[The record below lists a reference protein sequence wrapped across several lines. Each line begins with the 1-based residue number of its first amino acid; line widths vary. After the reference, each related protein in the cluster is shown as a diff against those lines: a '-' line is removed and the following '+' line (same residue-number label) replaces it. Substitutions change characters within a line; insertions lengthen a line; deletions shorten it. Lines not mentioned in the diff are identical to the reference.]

1 MLSKEDI
8 NNLIEKTDMV
18 KLVEPYTKL
27 KKTGSGYVGLC
38 PFHEEKT
45 PSFSVSQDK
54 HLAYCFSCHKGGS
67 PIQFLMDIKHI
78 DFMDAVKELAKI
90 NNVNLNLSTKSDNSL
105 TYKKYYDMNELALK
119 FYQANLFNTKD
130 GKVALKYLHERGLND
145 DVINDF
151 KIGLAPKEDNKLYS
165 LLKDAGYLELDM
177 IDNGLVKSNSNSY
190 QDVFIDRIMFP
201 ILDEVGNVVAF
212 SGRTYKEFKMAKYM
226 NTTDTFIFK
235 KSNVLYNL
243 NQAMSSI
250 EQNKRVI
257 LYEGYMDVIASYR
270 AGLKEAICSMG
281 TELTTNQ
288 IKKIKKYTNNVIIA
302 YDNDKAGLNATFRAI
317 NMLRKEHMNILVM
330 RLNGAKDS
338 DEFLKL
344 NGPVKY
350 KGYFNS
356 NLKEAIDFIYDTYT
370 NNANLNSS
378 TQVEE
383 LKKDIYRELRT
394 FNSALLVEKYLKK
407 LGNLLNISYEAL
419 LNDYNRTTP
428 YKPIEEIKIVEKT
441 KLEEKTI
448 YELRLF
454 EYAKISKE
462 KALYID
468 NYLEKNDCLLAFCE
482 LNQRLW
488 VLLVNEYYSHHQEF
502 LEDEFVKLLNEN
514 NLFDDYYQNTL
525 QLENTNIK
533 YTDEDLDSCLKRM
546 IQKANEKKQDLLQEN
561 IQKATSAELQ
571 KELVLKKFKE
581 RKNKKGK

>member
-119 FYQANLFNTKD
+119 FYQANLFSTKD
-130 GKVALKYLHERGLND
+130 GKVALEYLHGRGLND

-151 KIGLAPKEDNKLYS
+151 KIGLAPKDDNKLYS

-177 IDNGLVKSNSNSY
+177 IDNGLVKSNSDSY

-212 SGRTYKEFKMAKYM
+212 SGRTYKESKMAKYM

-235 KSNVLYNL
+235 KSNILYNF
-243 NQAMSSI
+243 NQAMKAI

-270 AGLKEAICSMG
+270 ADLKEAICSMG

-350 KGYFNS
+350 RGYFNN

-383 LKKDIYRELRT
+383 LKKDIYRELRA

-407 LGNLLNISYEAL
+407 LGSLLNISYEAL

-428 YKPIEEIKIVEKT
+428 YKPIEEIKVVEKT

-514 NLFDDYYQNTL
+514 NLFDDYYHNTL

>member
-212 SGRTYKEFKMAKYM
+212 SGRTY
-226 NTTDTFIFK
+226 
-235 KSNVLYNL
+235 
-243 NQAMSSI
+243 
-250 EQNKRVI
+250 
-257 LYEGYMDVIASYR
+257 
-270 AGLKEAICSMG
+270 
-281 TELTTNQ
+281 
-288 IKKIKKYTNNVIIA
+288 
-302 YDNDKAGLNATFRAI
+302 
-317 NMLRKEHMNILVM
+317 
-330 RLNGAKDS
+330 
-338 DEFLKL
+338 
-344 NGPVKY
+344 
-350 KGYFNS
+350 
-356 NLKEAIDFIYDTYT
+356 
-370 NNANLNSS
+370 
-378 TQVEE
+378 
-383 LKKDIYRELRT
+383 
-394 FNSALLVEKYLKK
+394 
-407 LGNLLNISYEAL
+407 
-419 LNDYNRTTP
+419 
-428 YKPIEEIKIVEKT
+428 
-441 KLEEKTI
+441 
-448 YELRLF
+448 
-454 EYAKISKE
+454 
-462 KALYID
+462 
-468 NYLEKNDCLLAFCE
+468 
-482 LNQRLW
+482 
-488 VLLVNEYYSHHQEF
+488 
-502 LEDEFVKLLNEN
+502 
-514 NLFDDYYQNTL
+514 
-525 QLENTNIK
+525 
-533 YTDEDLDSCLKRM
+533 
-546 IQKANEKKQDLLQEN
+546 
-561 IQKATSAELQ
+561 
-571 KELVLKKFKE
+571 
-581 RKNKKGK
+581 